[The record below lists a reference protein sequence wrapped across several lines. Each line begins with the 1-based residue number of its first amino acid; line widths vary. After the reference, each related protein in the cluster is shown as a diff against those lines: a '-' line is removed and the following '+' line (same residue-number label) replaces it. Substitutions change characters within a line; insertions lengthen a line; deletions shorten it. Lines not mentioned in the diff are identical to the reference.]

1 MEQRLHFLGCR
12 DGHHFASLAV
22 GFLRRCRSV
31 GRGFALLPVLVLLEL
46 ILSADNAVA
55 LAAIARSSR
64 QPEQER
70 LALNLGIGMALFLRI
85 GLIVLAQWV
94 LQHAWVQILAAAYL
108 VWLVVD
114 HFKSRSS
121 DQEDSSNADA
131 SERPQRPFLNTVLLL
146 AFTDLAFS
154 IDSVAAAVAISDQVV
169 LISVGAFIG
178 IVALRFTSALFIRW
192 LDLYPRLETAGFL
205 AVAFVAVRLLVHVLM
220 PGLNQPDWLTLLV
233 VLLLFAWGMSIRSS
247 ALERDESHAC

>member
-1 MEQRLHFLGCR
+1 M
-12 DGHHFASLAV
+12 DITSLPSLSDFFEGADQWGEV
-22 GFLRRCRSV
+22 
-31 GRGFALLPVLVLLEL
+31 FALLPVLVMLEL

-64 QPEQER
+64 QPDQER

-94 LQHAWVQILAAAYL
+94 LQNAWVQILAAAYL

-114 HFKSRSS
+114 HFKTRSTN
-121 DQEDSSNADA
+121 QHELSNADA
-131 SERPQRPFLNTVLLL
+131 SEGQQRPFLNTVLLL

-154 IDSVAAAVAISDQVV
+154 IDSVAAAVAISDQIL
-169 LISVGAFIG
+169 LISAGAFIG

-205 AVAFVAVRLLVHVLM
+205 AVAFVALRLIVHVVV
-220 PGLNQPDWLTLLV
+220 PSLNQPDWFTLLV
-233 VLLLFAWGMSIRSS
+233 VLMLFAWGMSIRSS
-247 ALERDESHAC
+247 DLDQDESHAC

>member
-1 MEQRLHFLGCR
+1 M
-12 DGHHFASLAV
+12 DITSLPSLSDFFEGADQW
-22 GFLRRCRSV
+22 GEI
-31 GRGFALLPVLVLLEL
+31 FALLPVLVLLEL

-70 LALNLGIGMALFLRI
+70 LALNLGIGMALVLRI
-85 GLIVLAQWV
+85 ALIVVAQWV
-94 LQHAWVQILAAAYL
+94 LQNTWVQLFAAAYL

-114 HFKSRSS
+114 HFKSRSDDSASALDADGS
-121 DQEDSSNADA
+121 DR
-131 SERPQRPFLNTVLLL
+131 SERPFFKTVVLL

-154 IDSVAAAVAISDQVV
+154 IDSVAAAVAISDQIL
-169 LISVGAFIG
+169 LISAGAFIG

-205 AVAFVAVRLLVHVLM
+205 AVAFVAFRLIVHVIV
-220 PGLNQPDWLTLLV
+220 PDLNQPDWFTLLV
-233 VLLLFAWGMSIRSS
+233 VLVLFAWGMSIRTSN
-247 ALERDESHAC
+247 LDQDESHAC

>member
-1 MEQRLHFLGCR
+1 M
-12 DGHHFASLAV
+12 DITSLPSLSDFFEGADQW
-22 GFLRRCRSV
+22 GEI
-31 GRGFALLPVLVLLEL
+31 FALLPVLVLLEL

-70 LALNLGIGMALFLRI
+70 LALNLGIGMALVLRI
-85 GLIVLAQWV
+85 ALIVVAQWV
-94 LQHAWVQILAAAYL
+94 LQNTWVQLFAAAYL

-114 HFKSRSS
+114 HFKSRSDDSASALDADGS
-121 DQEDSSNADA
+121 DR
-131 SERPQRPFLNTVLLL
+131 SERPFFKTVVLL

-154 IDSVAAAVAISDQVV
+154 IDSVAAAVAISDQIL
-169 LISVGAFIG
+169 LISAGAFIG

-205 AVAFVAVRLLVHVLM
+205 AVAFVAFRLIVHVIV
-220 PGLNQPDWLTLLV
+220 PDLNQPDWLTLLV
-233 VLLLFAWGMSIRSS
+233 VLVLFAWGMSIRTSD
-247 ALERDESHAC
+247 LDQDESHAC